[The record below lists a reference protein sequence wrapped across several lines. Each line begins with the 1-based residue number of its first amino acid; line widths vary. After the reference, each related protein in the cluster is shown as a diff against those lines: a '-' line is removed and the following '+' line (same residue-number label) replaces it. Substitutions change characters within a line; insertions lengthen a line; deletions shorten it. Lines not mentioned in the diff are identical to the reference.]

1 VGNKLVSKQLGVG
14 RPTGWAIRNGG
25 GTLDGHSGVVT
36 RHREAD
42 SRALRVA
49 RTMTLTQGARAVRPR
64 RWWRAG
70 LAWVLWTL
78 TMLGIAASLW
88 WDHLLR
94 QAGRADLVQPTTNAL
109 PWLLA
114 LVSAPTVGAV
124 LATRRSRHP
133 VGWLLLGLGASIG
146 LTGFTDGYA
155 LYGLLARPGWLPAA
169 RWTAIYGPAV
179 AVAGIGCLGF
189 VLLLTPTG
197 SLPPPRWRW
206 WARVAAA
213 APVVY
218 LVALTLTPEPLD
230 SFYRPLVT
238 NPLGLRAP
246 LELPIKITRAAVGVT
261 VVAVPV
267 GTLSLVVRF
276 RRVRGTERQQLR
288 WVALA
293 ALLAALA
300 ILMALAG
307 MITGN
312 TAMRNWGIGVSFAV
326 LPPAIGA
333 AILRYR
339 LYDLDRILSRTLAYG
354 LLTVLL
360 AGGYA
365 VVVLGLGQLL
375 GGDSSLVVAAATLAV
390 AAMFQP
396 ARRRIQTLVDRR
408 FNRRRHDAARTIAAF
423 SGRLRD
429 QVDLGTLTAE
439 LLSVVDQTMQPT
451 RTSLW
456 LRDPAGSLVCR
467 AGEPTG

>member
-14 RPTGWAIRNGG
+14 RPTGWAIRNGD
-25 GTLDGHSGVVT
+25 GTLAGHPGVVT

-64 RWWRAG
+64 RGWLAG
-70 LAWVLWTL
+70 LAWALWTL

-94 QAGRADLVQPTTNAL
+94 QAGRADLVQPTTNGL

-114 LVSAPTVGAV
+114 LVSTPTVGAV

-155 LYGLLARPGWLPAA
+155 LYGLLARPGSLPAA

-197 SLPPPRWRW
+197 SLPSPRWRW

-230 SFYRPLVT
+230 SFYRSLVT

-261 VVAVPV
+261 VVAVLV

-276 RRVRGTERQQLR
+276 RRARGTERQQLR

-312 TAMRNWGIGVSFAV
+312 PAMRNWGIGVSFAV

-467 AGEPTG
+467 AGEPAG